1 MLVASQSVPVPFELL
16 QGFDAF
22 DSKKAKWLVN
32 EKTIATK
39 QFSLLTPIR
48 VMDLPAEANET
59 VDQTIVAARSF
70 RSIGPPDHPRV
81 APLFEAGSSRFPG
94 CFGVPPEKIVII
106 SPSGNNA
113 LLTEER
119 RGKGK
124 CLSPQNALLPPG
136 RLQHN
141 VQRIK
146 HLA

>member
-70 RSIGPPDHPRV
+70 RSIGLPDHPRV
-81 APLFEAGSSRFPG
+81 APLFEAGSSRFSG
-94 CFGVPPEKIVII
+94 CFGVPPEKIVVI
-106 SPSGNNA
+106 SPSDKTPFSRESGG
-113 LLTEER
+113 
-119 RGKGK
+119 GKGK
-124 CLSPQNALLPPG
+124 CLSPQNALLLLG